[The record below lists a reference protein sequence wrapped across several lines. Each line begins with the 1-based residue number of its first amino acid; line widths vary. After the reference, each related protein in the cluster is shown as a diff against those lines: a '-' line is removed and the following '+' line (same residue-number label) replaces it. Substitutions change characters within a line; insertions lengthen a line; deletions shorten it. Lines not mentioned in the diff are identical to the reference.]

1 MLQDMLE
8 LLKHKDEEKTTEV
21 IEAVAATSQ
30 RFEVEA
36 DHQRQSAA
44 KVRFHSIW
52 SVSEVTQPRCGVN

>member
-8 LLKHKDEEKTTEV
+8 LLKHKDDEKTTEV
-21 IEAVAATSQ
+21 NEAIAATSQ

-44 KVRFHSIW
+44 KVRDLHHL
-52 SVSEVTQPRCGVN
+52 VRV

>member
-8 LLKHKDEEKTTEV
+8 LLKHKDDEKTAEV
-21 IEAVAATSQ
+21 NEAIAATSQ

-44 KVRFHSIW
+44 KVRFTS
-52 SVSEVTQPRCGVN
+52 PGPCRK